1 MSPIQETTIRAGSGS
16 PRLKALHVAAVAAG
30 NGLEFFDFMIF
41 ATFAIYIGRAYFPS
55 RDPTVSLLVSL
66 ATFGIG
72 FVTRPIGGF
81 VIGRLGDRAGR
92 QPALM
97 LSFGLMGAGTLGL
110 ALTPTYAAIGVAAP
124 AIVIFARLVQGFAL
138 GGEVGPAT
146 AYLIEAAG
154 ERRRGQV
161 GAWQSATQGLAML
174 MSAAVAVALSFALPR
189 AALEAWGWRL
199 AFLAGLA
206 IVPFALVVRRS
217 LPETAPAR
225 RVATRAQAG
234 KAPWALVGLSV
245 VLLAY
250 GTISTYVSN
259 YLTTFAIDTLK
270 MAPRAAFGVG
280 LVTGGLVL
288 VLTPVG
294 GWLSDRVGRKRVMIP
309 CTIVSGLVIL
319 PAFSWLIAH
328 PSPAALYATTVLMT
342 APGALGSAAMIV
354 GIAESFP
361 ARTRSFAVGAI
372 YATAIAVFGG
382 SAQFVVALLI
392 HALHAPIAPAWYR
405 LGATLFGLAAMIAL
419 PESAPARR
427 DARLAIGAAAL
438 STPPGE

>member
-1 MSPIQETTIRAGSGS
+1 MAPIQETTSAAGSG
-16 PRLKALHVAAVAAG
+16 PQRLKALHVAAVAAG

-55 RDPTVSLLVSL
+55 HDPTVSLLVSL

-72 FVTRPIGGF
+72 FVTRPIGGL
-81 VIGRLGDRAGR
+81 VIGRLGDRVGR
-92 QPALM
+92 RPALM

-110 ALTPTYAAIGVAAP
+110 ALTPTYATIGLAAP

-146 AYLIEAAG
+146 AYLVEAAG
-154 ERRRGQV
+154 EGRRGQV

-199 AFLAGLA
+199 AFLAGLV

-217 LPETAPAR
+217 LPETIPAR
-225 RVATRAQAG
+225 RAAGEPAG

-288 VLTPVG
+288 ALTPIG
-294 GWLSDRVGRKRVMIP
+294 GWLSDRVGRKAVMIP

-342 APGALGSAAMIV
+342 APGALGAAAMIV

-405 LGATLFGLAAMIAL
+405 LGATVFGLAAMIAL
-419 PESAPARR
+419 PESAPVRRNARVPVGI
-427 DARLAIGAAAL
+427 AP
-438 STPPGE
+438 SMPPAE